1 MANYATN
8 IFHARTENKTDLDK
22 IEAFLDDTFSEFTN
36 RYGDSV
42 DAEFSSRWVYP
53 EEEIKKLVE
62 SLEDKDKVSY
72 NKLKSLVAN
81 VEAIETAMKIQ
92 VQGRQATAEEKEI
105 LSRYSGFGGSAKRR
119 NRSLELARNH
129 RYVPSCIVSLLQ
141 PYRPLLAWS
150 QQRIVPLHHP
160 FPWQPFCAVPHT
172 SLQFSSCGH

>member
-1 MANYATN
+1 M
-8 IFHARTENKTDLDK
+8 
-22 IEAFLDDTFSEFTN
+22 
-36 RYGDSV
+36 
-42 DAEFSSRWVYP
+42 
-53 EEEIKKLVE
+53 
-62 SLEDKDKVSY
+62 SY

-172 SLQFSSCGH
+172 SLQFSSCGHWTVSLIWDWECSPCTLAIYSRTTTSHYQCSLSLLSGTVPLLPSQKT